1 MLRLLAAA
9 HCLFLWQ
16 APAIAADGLS
26 SLSEIE
32 KITNSILRS
41 EIQMMRYSTNL
52 HATWVR
58 PSRAKSWRV
67 FAYKMTG
74 STMLNVGMSL
84 IAASRFQYMDNP
96 SAAPR
101 PYLKSGHI
109 VNLTGTSILLGGT
122 LFESVLDRVH
132 EKRHAK
138 KHLDLKSALQSFLDM
153 QNELDGLIV
162 KRNEMVAACAEL
174 SPSQKEILRVDG
186 LVLHDLRDLTVSEFQ
201 FTYRDISR
209 LRTARDT
216 ATATTVFGA
225 ATAAYGGSLQS
236 LLSVANREP
245 KQIGAAG
252 VGFITS
258 GSSVV
263 ASPMLIHWAGHHAR
277 NRAQAKLESVGITSP
292 DVAASSFD
300 DHRKE
305 LADLVA
311 KADSTDKQLLE
322 ALGARQSVYDL
333 QNNLLDARQLTRAA
347 VEKRLKKELH
357 ERMFFST
364 IVGGT
369 QVARGTQLC
378 VAGFKY
384 FDAPTKS
391 YPLVAAASTTY
402 IAGSGVWTLDN
413 IQGKVR
419 EEAARKRP
427 VSTSVH
433 GKLLEDLEDL
443 ENMDN
448 QMSIF

>member
-1 MLRLLAAA
+1 MSLLLGQTA
-9 HCLFLWQ
+9 W
-16 APAIAADGLS
+16 AADVVNAEAGLT
-26 SLSEIE
+26 EIE

-41 EIQMMRYSTNL
+41 EIQMMSYSTNL

-58 PSRAKSWRV
+58 PGRRKSWRV

-84 IAASRFQYMDNP
+84 IAASRFQYMNNP

-109 VNLTGTSILLGGT
+109 VNMTGASILLGGT

-138 KHLDLKSALQSFLDM
+138 KHLDLKSALSAFLDM
-153 QNELDGLIV
+153 QHQLDGLLV

-186 LVLHDLRDLTVSEFQ
+186 LVLNDLRDLTVSEFQ
-201 FTYRDISR
+201 FAYRDICR

-216 ATATTVFGA
+216 ATATTAFGA

-236 LLSVANREP
+236 LLSIANREP

-252 VGFITS
+252 IGFITS
-258 GSSVV
+258 GSSVMV
-263 ASPMLIHWAGHHAR
+263 SPMLVHWAGHRAR
-277 NRAQAKLESVGITSP
+277 NRAQATLESAGVISH
-292 DVAASSFD
+292 DVAAESFD
-300 DHRKE
+300 QHREE
-305 LADLVA
+305 LAGLIA
-311 KADSTDKQLLE
+311 KADASDKELLQ
-322 ALGARQSVYDL
+322 ALDARKSVYDL
-333 QNNLLDARQLTRAA
+333 QNNLLDARQLTRVA

-413 IQGKVR
+413 IQGKLR
-419 EEAARKRP
+419 EEAARLKP
-427 VSTSVH
+427 VATSVH